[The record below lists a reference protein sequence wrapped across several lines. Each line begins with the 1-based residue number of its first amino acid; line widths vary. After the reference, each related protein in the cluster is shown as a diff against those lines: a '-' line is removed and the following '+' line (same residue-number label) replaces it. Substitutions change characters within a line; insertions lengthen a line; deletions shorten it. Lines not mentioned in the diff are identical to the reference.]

1 MPTIETQ
8 IILVAFAMLIPLTG
22 IMVAVTPYFQPKGEV
37 FSVSVPTSAENDP
50 AVRKLKKRFSV
61 VVLVAATV
69 FTVAAV
75 ACGFAGSESKAMVFI
90 ISGSFVVP
98 VFVGG
103 GMIIASRS
111 RMMKM
116 KKERGW
122 IAEPRQSVAAIGED
136 STLVPR
142 GISLKW
148 NWAYVPIMVITA
160 IIAVVGYDT
169 MPDMIPMH
177 IDFAGNV
184 TDVAQKTPMVV
195 AFPVLFE
202 AFMAVCFVFSHW
214 SALRSKPGTTPEH
227 PASSSWAYGLFLRAQ
242 TVTLLVCGLLLTA
255 VIGILMEL
263 SFIGMASLQIVLI
276 AVLALTVL
284 VLVATVG
291 VNLVFGQSG
300 SKVFRMEESD
310 NLLRNDDACWK
321 LGMLYVNGNDAS
333 IFVPKRSGFGWTVNL
348 GRPSAWALMAGF
360 ALFTVLFVWLCFVM
374 TGQ

>member
-1 MPTIETQ
+1 
-8 IILVAFAMLIPLTG
+8 
-22 IMVAVTPYFQPKGEV
+22 
-37 FSVSVPTSAENDP
+37 
-50 AVRKLKKRFSV
+50 
-61 VVLVAATV
+61 
-69 FTVAAV
+69 
-75 ACGFAGSESKAMVFI
+75 
-90 ISGSFVVP
+90 
-98 VFVGG
+98 
-103 GMIIASRS
+103 
-111 RMMKM
+111 
-116 KKERGW
+116 
-122 IAEPRQSVAAIGED
+122 
-136 STLVPR
+136 
-142 GISLKW
+142 
-148 NWAYVPIMVITA
+148 MVITA

-321 LGMLYVNGNDAS
+321 LGMLYVNGND
-333 IFVPKRSGFGWTVNL
+333 
-348 GRPSAWALMAGF
+348 
-360 ALFTVLFVWLCFVM
+360 
-374 TGQ
+374 

>member
-1 MPTIETQ
+1 MPAIETQ

-22 IMVAVTPYFQPKGEV
+22 IMVAITPYFQPKGEV
-37 FSVSVPTSAENDP
+37 FSVSVPTSVENDP
-50 AVRKLKKRFSV
+50 AVRRLKRRFSV
-61 VVLVAATV
+61 VVLAAAAM

-116 KKERGW
+116 KQERGW
-122 IAEPRQSVAAIGED
+122 TAEPRQSVAAIGED
-136 STLVPR
+136 SILAPK

-160 IIAVVGYDT
+160 IIAVVGYDA

-195 AFPVLFE
+195 AFPVSFE
-202 AFMAVCFVFSHW
+202 VFMAVCFVFSHW
-214 SALRSKPGTTPEH
+214 SALRSKPGITPEH

-291 VNLVFGQSG
+291 VNLAFGQSG

-321 LGMLYVNGNDAS
+321 LGMIYVNGNDAS